1 MYSDALNRL
10 HSDKGN
16 TWVEMC
22 GLIKRQSEKIE
33 FDGKDKISCLL
44 EYIVALKAR
53 DVENVLQCLEK
64 N

>member
-1 MYSDALNRL
+1 MWID
-10 HSDKGN
+10 
-16 TWVEMC
+16 
-22 GLIKRQSEKIE
+22 KRQSEKIE

-64 N
+64 NKENLADLC